1 MSNKNPVK
9 IGAFATQYEGYAK
22 IKRRHEC
29 ALVLITTHTHHIFL
43 TSYPVDMNAMMDNH
57 KAAVWWSFFAYIV
70 LVLGAHMKGS

>member
-57 KAAVWWSFFAYIV
+57 KAAEFG
-70 LVLGAHMKGS
+70 GAFLHTLFWCWVHI